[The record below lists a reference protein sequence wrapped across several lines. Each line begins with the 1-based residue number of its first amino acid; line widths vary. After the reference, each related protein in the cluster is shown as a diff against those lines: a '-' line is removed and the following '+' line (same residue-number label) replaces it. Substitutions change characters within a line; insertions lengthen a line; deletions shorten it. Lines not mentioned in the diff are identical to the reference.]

1 MTDAKAVHNI
11 QEKVAGGKLLRF
23 RFGKNAQAIR
33 NVTQLY
39 YAFIKSYREPKE
51 DIITQSTRLMKD
63 AVVEQTAS
71 DAVEQTSAENSPI
84 ISVEE
89 ISILDESVETAEN
102 AALQGEATSRRTDNL
117 LLVDFSQDKDG
128 DISEKVPSKEWII
141 VQLKARGLTYQDKRS
156 WGGCL
161 WIVGDHGLDAFVQ
174 ECRVKGYKLSYKVDG
189 CKTYPNRPVWWTKD
203 HVEEKVDTSDFRRRL
218 DESFKLF
225 LISTQKLAA
234 STATQYSQS
243 IEAVERFMLERGLD
257 CSLDTDNPD
266 EVQRIY
272 DVLMGQ
278 KNFIDWNNQRHHQYS
293 AALAQYVSYL
303 RQDEAAPQN
312 TDTLNTMT
320 IKDVVLKVLHDAGKP
335 LTMPE
340 IMQQIEAG
348 QLYKFNSSNPT
359 LIVYQGIRRYC
370 KGVKVSNHASVDVF
384 DRFTDENG
392 QIRYMLIG
400 EGQYATD
407 DVETQEISSI
417 DDRWLSI
424 LQDSFPDGYI
434 LNDFLGQFQAAAFW
448 QERYGKECPIQG
460 DAIDAAMKAIGVVR
474 DGRVFAKSDED
485 KQLIS
490 AICAEINDILF
501 HYTAV
506 YQSCIYDRY
515 QEQLAACSIYTEQVM
530 TQQLLS
536 EAKGAFYST
545 NQVFTRRGQYASVI
559 QDARKVLRDHGGPMP
574 VSDVAKVL
582 WFIPYDTIYH
592 CLSVDDESLNI
603 GNSTWMLAEHF
614 PLTQEDACE
623 IGDMLDEY
631 FLTSNYLQASDL
643 TPLLKDRL
651 PGIADDM
658 NGFNYIATFNIV
670 AYYLRDRFS
679 FTKAIISPKGS
690 SIDFTALFRSFAAE
704 RDTFTLADLETL
716 ASELKLPIY
725 WESIYAGGAVR
736 VSKTD
741 FVNRHLINFDV
752 DTIDKVLQNFCP
764 NDYLP
769 LMAVSPAMMMH
780 LPSCGYQ
787 WNGYLLQSYVF
798 GFSKV
803 FGLSYSSF
811 GKTGYY
817 GAMVRRSC
825 KTINNY
831 GSLIERVLT
840 DDDTWETTADALDV
854 LVKHGYQAL
863 RKYKNIDTAIAK
875 AKQNKSSLDDRR

>member
-1 MTDAKAVHNI
+1 MSSRIPWDRYEVALLLNAYERVARGSDINTEAAKLSVVLRNLATYRGILIDETYRNVNGMKMQLANVQYLFTGGKKGLSGTSVMIHQMYELYTTNPVEYQMILEEANRMTEAPTTSVEDAFFAYAKDETGLPPKMLVDYLQKAADYCHLKQPLLGMTDAKAVHNI

-89 ISILDESVETAEN
+89 ISILDESVEIAEN
-102 AALQGEATSRRTDNL
+102 TALQGEATSRRTDNL
-117 LLVDFSQDKDG
+117 LLVDFSQDKGG
-128 DISEKVPSKEWII
+128 DISEKVPGKEWII

-218 DESFKLF
+218 DESFELF

-243 IEAVERFMLERGLD
+243 IAAVERFMLERGLD

-278 KNFIDWNNQRHHQYS
+278 KEFIDWNNQRHHQYS

-320 IKDVVLKVLHDAGKP
+320 IRDVVIKVLHDAGKP

-348 QLYKFNSSNPT
+348 LLYKFNSSNPT

-370 KGVKVSNHASVDVF
+370 KGVKVSNHAPVDVF

-400 EGQYATD
+400 EGQHATD

-474 DGRVFAKSDED
+474 DGRVFAKSDGD

-501 HYTAV
+501 HYTVV
-506 YQSCIYDRY
+506 YQSCIYDRH
-515 QEQLAACSIYTEQVM
+515 QE
-530 TQQLLS
+530 
-536 EAKGAFYST
+536 
-545 NQVFTRRGQYASVI
+545 
-559 QDARKVLRDHGGPMP
+559 
-574 VSDVAKVL
+574 
-582 WFIPYDTIYH
+582 
-592 CLSVDDESLNI
+592 
-603 GNSTWMLAEHF
+603 
-614 PLTQEDACE
+614 
-623 IGDMLDEY
+623 
-631 FLTSNYLQASDL
+631 
-643 TPLLKDRL
+643 
-651 PGIADDM
+651 
-658 NGFNYIATFNIV
+658 
-670 AYYLRDRFS
+670 
-679 FTKAIISPKGS
+679 
-690 SIDFTALFRSFAAE
+690 
-704 RDTFTLADLETL
+704 
-716 ASELKLPIY
+716 
-725 WESIYAGGAVR
+725 
-736 VSKTD
+736 
-741 FVNRHLINFDV
+741 
-752 DTIDKVLQNFCP
+752 
-764 NDYLP
+764 
-769 LMAVSPAMMMH
+769 
-780 LPSCGYQ
+780 
-787 WNGYLLQSYVF
+787 
-798 GFSKV
+798 
-803 FGLSYSSF
+803 
-811 GKTGYY
+811 
-817 GAMVRRSC
+817 
-825 KTINNY
+825 
-831 GSLIERVLT
+831 
-840 DDDTWETTADALDV
+840 
-854 LVKHGYQAL
+854 
-863 RKYKNIDTAIAK
+863 
-875 AKQNKSSLDDRR
+875 